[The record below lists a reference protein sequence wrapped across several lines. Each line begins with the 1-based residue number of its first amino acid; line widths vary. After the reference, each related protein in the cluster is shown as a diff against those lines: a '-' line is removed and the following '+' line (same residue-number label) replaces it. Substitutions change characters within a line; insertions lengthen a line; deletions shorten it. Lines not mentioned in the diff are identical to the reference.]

1 MVEGT
6 RLESVHTPKEYRGFE
21 SLSLRQSSPG
31 AQRRAK
37 TAAPECGAR
46 RRAGSVVKSSAPS
59 YDPASQSKTIT
70 PTASFPPMPLIRF
83 GENLPLD
90 LIDSR
95 CGASWQQP
103 AAGRSHFRVAVF
115 QSWICGLTT
124 PALRAKIIWPQSLT
138 STTVNRS
145 RSTVTCK
152 AGIKNAR
159 LKFMPEPAPRK
170 T

>member
-1 MVEGT
+1 
-6 RLESVHTPKEYRGFE
+6 
-21 SLSLRQSSPG
+21 
-31 AQRRAK
+31 
-37 TAAPECGAR
+37 
-46 RRAGSVVKSSAPS
+46 
-59 YDPASQSKTIT
+59 
-70 PTASFPPMPLIRF
+70 MPLIRF

-124 PALRAKIIWPQSLT
+124 PALRAKIIWLQSLT

-145 RSTVTCK
+145 RSTVTCM
-152 AGIKNAR
+152 AGIKITT
-159 LKFMPEPAPRK
+159 FQSMPETSPRK